1 LCLVSYSPVVKAG
14 VDTMDRSAKMGP
26 TSTPKLLGRTSVADA
41 DFDVL
46 ILGAG
51 SGGYACALR
60 AAQLGLTVGLVE
72 KGNLGGTCLH
82 VGCIPTKALL
92 HAAEVADSTRE
103 SEQFGVRATLE
114 GIDMEGVNSYKD
126 GVVSRLYKGLS
137 GLIKSRG
144 ITVIEGSGRLT
155 GPKQVTVGDATY
167 TGKNVVLASG
177 SYSRSLP
184 GLEVDGERVL
194 TSEHALRLDRV
205 PSSVI
210 VLGGGVIG
218 CEFASV
224 WKSFGADV
232 TIIEALPRLVAAED
246 EASSKVLERAFRK
259 RKIDFRTG
267 TSFQSVK
274 HTDTGVAV
282 FVEGANGEQSVIE
295 AELLLVAVG
304 RGPVTE
310 GLGYDEQ
317 GVAMDRGFVLADERC
332 RTNLDGVYAVGDIV
346 PGLQLAHRGFQQGIF
361 VAEDIAGLEPQPID
375 EAGIPRVT
383 YSHPEIAS
391 VGLNESKAAETYGAD
406 GIETVTYDLG
416 GNGKSQILKT
426 QGFVKLVRQKEGPVV
441 GIHLVGDR
449 VGELIGEA
457 QLIYNWEGH
466 AEDVAPLV
474 HAHPTQNEALGEAHL
489 ALAGKPLHAHS

>member
-1 LCLVSYSPVVKAG
+1 
-14 VDTMDRSAKMGP
+14 M
-26 TSTPKLLGRTSVADA
+26 ADA
-41 DFDVL
+41 DYDVL

-92 HAAEVADSTRE
+92 HAAEVADLTRE
-103 SEQFGVRATLE
+103 SDQFGILATLE
-114 GIDMEGVNSYKD
+114 GVDMTAVNSYKD
-126 GVVSRLYKGLS
+126 GVVSRLFKGLT

-144 ITVIEGSGRLT
+144 ITVIEGEGRLT
-155 GPKQVTVGDATY
+155 GPKQVTVGGTSY
-167 TGKNVVLASG
+167 TGRNVVLASG

-184 GLEVDGERVL
+184 GLDIDGERVI
-194 TSEHALRLDRV
+194 TSEQALRLDRV

-224 WKSFGADV
+224 WKSFGAEV
-232 TIIEALPRLVAAED
+232 TIIEALPRLVAVED
-246 EASSKVLERAFRK
+246 EASSKALERAFRK
-259 RKIDFRTG
+259 RKINFRTG
-267 TSFQSVK
+267 TPFQSVK
-274 HTDTGVAV
+274 QTNDGVAV
-282 FVEGANGEQSVIE
+282 TVEGGDVIE

-304 RGPVTE
+304 RGPVTD

-317 GVAMDRGFVLADERC
+317 GVAMERGFVLADERC

-361 VAEDIAGLEPQPID
+361 VAEEIAGLDPQPID

-391 VGLNESKAAETYGAD
+391 VGLDESKAAEKYGAD

-426 QGFVKLVRQKEGPVV
+426 QGFVKLVRQKDGPVV
-441 GIHLVGDR
+441 GVHMVGDR

>member
-1 LCLVSYSPVVKAG
+1 
-14 VDTMDRSAKMGP
+14 MGP
-26 TSTPKLLGRTSVADA
+26 TISPDSLGRTSVADA
-41 DFDVL
+41 DYDVL

-92 HAAEVADSTRE
+92 HAAEVADLARE
-103 SEQFGVRATLE
+103 SEQFGVRASLD
-114 GIDMEGVNSYKD
+114 GIDMAGVNSYKD
-126 GVVSRLYKGLS
+126 GVVSRLFKGLT

-144 ITVIEGSGRLT
+144 ITVIEGEGRLT
-155 GPKQVTVGDATY
+155 GPKQVTVGDRSY
-167 TGKNVVLASG
+167 TGAHVVLASG
-177 SYSRSLP
+177 SYSRTLP
-184 GLEVDGERVL
+184 GLDIDGERVL
-194 TSEHALRLDRV
+194 TSEQALRLDRV

-232 TIIEALPRLVAAED
+232 TIVEALPRLVAVED
-246 EASSKVLERAFRK
+246 EASSKALERAFRK

-267 TSFQSVK
+267 TPFQSVK

-282 FVEGANGEQSVIE
+282 TVEGGDVIE

-317 GVAMDRGFVLADERC
+317 GVAMERGFVLADERC

-361 VAEDIAGLEPQPID
+361 VAEEIAGLDPQPID

-383 YSHPEIAS
+383 YSHPEVAS

-406 GIETVTYDLG
+406 AIETVTYDLG

-426 QGFVKLVRQKEGPVV
+426 QGFVKLVRQKDGPVV

-489 ALAGKPLHAHS
+489 ALAGKPLHAHT